1 MKYQDLFE
9 NWGLKSIKLNLKFME
24 AEFVAEPE
32 DQDAAWEMYVELITR
47 IVTQDLEIN
56 GGDEESAL
64 DSVYSLFDTT
74 RIILKQ
80 KGRKCKSFTKIAV
93 IILNQIIR
101 PFTAKWHNEKQK
113 GAFQNLDKCIEFRN
127 ELKELQIKMKN
138 YAALLASIA
147 GVEDITNINEYNE

>member
-1 MKYQDLFE
+1 MKYQELFE
-9 NWGLKSIKLNLKFME
+9 NWGLKSLKLNLKFME
-24 AEFVAEPE
+24 AEFVAVPE
-32 DQDAAWEMYVELITR
+32 DQEAAWEMYVELITR

-56 GGDEESAL
+56 VGDEKSAL

-93 IILNQIIR
+93 IVLNQIIR
-101 PFTAKWHNEKQK
+101 PFTAKWHKEEQK

-127 ELKELQIKMKN
+127 ELKELQIKMKS
-138 YAALLASIA
+138 YAALLANIA
-147 GVEDITNINEYNE
+147 GVEDITDINEYYD

>member
-32 DQDAAWEMYVELITR
+32 DQEAAWEMYVELITR

-64 DSVYSLFDTT
+64 DSVYSLFDST

-113 GAFQNLDKCIEFRN
+113 GAFQDLDKCIEFRN

-147 GVEDITNINEYNE
+147 GVEDITDINEYNE